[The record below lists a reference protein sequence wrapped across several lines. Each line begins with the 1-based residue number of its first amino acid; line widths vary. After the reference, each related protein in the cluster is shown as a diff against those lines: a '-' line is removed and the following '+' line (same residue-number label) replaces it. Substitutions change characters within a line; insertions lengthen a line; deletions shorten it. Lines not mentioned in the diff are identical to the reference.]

1 MISFTFFVCQP
12 MNVPLA
18 LVEKR
23 VFFLWQ
29 FLPFGDGKKGA
40 ANHTMDFFFK
50 RKAQSIWSLFS
61 EIARFRLKILACRQ
75 NIVGCQKICT
85 FLSAL

>member
-18 LVEKR
+18 LVERR

-40 ANHTMDFFFK
+40 ASYTTDIFWK
-50 RKAQSIWSLFS
+50 
-61 EIARFRLKILACRQ
+61 ERLKVFGAF
-75 NIVGCQKICT
+75 
-85 FLSAL
+85 FLKSPDLD